1 MLYKLVTIVSHSANL
16 NCLLLVPK
24 WDLMVCN
31 PLILSNPGSID
42 MTKVQYQTEINA
54 PVEKVYEYYTNPDN
68 IQKAWPRDIVKESE
82 NVSGSKS
89 EEGSEMRIKGQ
100 YMGRE
105 EEMKLQVVDKEPNRK
120 LVTRQT
126 EGPFK
131 KWESVQEFQGN
142 GNVTQIR
149 HAIDYELPTTGKI
162 ANTLS
167 GSQANNKIRQ
177 GLEQAAQTVK
187 QKLESGQV

>member
-1 MLYKLVTIVSHSANL
+1 
-16 NCLLLVPK
+16 
-24 WDLMVCN
+24 
-31 PLILSNPGSID
+31 
-42 MTKVQYQTEINA
+42 MTRVQYRTEINA

-68 IQKAWPRDIVKESE
+68 IQETWPREIVRESE
-82 NVSGSKS
+82 SVSGSKS
-89 EEGSEMRIKGQ
+89 EEGSEMRVKGQ

-105 EEMKLQVVDKEPNRK
+105 EEMKLQVVDKEQNRR
-120 LVTRQT
+120 LVTKQT
-126 EGPFK
+126 DGPFK
-131 KWESVQEFQGN
+131 KWESIQEFQGN
-142 GNVTQIR
+142 GNKTNIR
-149 HAIDYELPTTGKI
+149 HAIEYELPTTGKI

>member
-1 MLYKLVTIVSHSANL
+1 MSRIVYETD
-16 NCLLLVPK
+16 V
-24 WDLMVCN
+24 
-31 PLILSNPGSID
+31 
-42 MTKVQYQTEINA
+42 NA
-54 PVEKVYEYYTNPDN
+54 QVDRVFEYYTNPDN
-68 IQKAWPRDIVKESE
+68 IKEAWPRDIVKESE
-82 NVSGSKS
+82 TVSGSKS
-89 EEGSEMRIKGQ
+89 EEGSEMKVKGE

-131 KWESVQEFQGN
+131 KWESIQEFQGN
-142 GNVTQIR
+142 GNRTHIR
-149 HAIDYELPTTGKI
+149 HTVEYELPTTGKI

-167 GSQANNKIRQ
+167 GSKADNKIRQ

-187 QKLESGQV
+187 QKLES

>member
-1 MLYKLVTIVSHSANL
+1 MSRIEHET
-16 NCLLLVPK
+16 
-24 WDLMVCN
+24 D
-31 PLILSNPGSID
+31 
-42 MTKVQYQTEINA
+42 INA

-68 IQKAWPRDIVKESE
+68 IKEAWPRDVVKESE
-82 NVSGSKS
+82 SVSGSKS
-89 EEGSEMRIKGQ
+89 EEGSEMKVKGK

-131 KWESVQEFQGN
+131 KWESIQEFQGN
-142 GNVTQIR
+142 GNRTHIR
-149 HAIDYELPTTGKI
+149 HTIEYELPTTGKI

-167 GSQANNKIRQ
+167 GSKADDKIRQ
-177 GLEQAAQTVK
+177 GLEQAAQAVK
-187 QKLESGQV
+187 EKLESGQV